1 MKNKR
6 DSIHSENWKL
16 LANGII
22 LQACR
27 DYQRE
32 PNQRGNVIK
41 FIRSEWFTCLCRGC
55 IKPEDLINHLRSEV
69 YEYGEKNLL
78 KKAKF

>member
-6 DSIHSENWKL
+6 ASIHSENWKL

-22 LQACR
+22 FQACR

-32 PNQRGNVIK
+32 PSQRGDVIE
-41 FIRSEWFTCLCRGC
+41 FIRSEWFTFLCRGR
-55 IKPEDLINHLRSEV
+55 INPEDLIKHLRSEV

-78 KKAKF
+78 KKTQF

>member
-22 LQACR
+22 LQACK
-27 DYQRE
+27 DYQME
-32 PNQRGNVIK
+32 PSQRGDAIK
-41 FIRSEWFTCLCRGC
+41 FIRSEWFTFLCRGC

-78 KKAKF
+78 KKAQF

>member
-22 LQACR
+22 MQACR
-27 DYQRE
+27 DYQME
-32 PNQRGNVIK
+32 PSQRGDVIK
-41 FIRSEWFTCLCRGC
+41 FIWSEWFTFLCRGC

-69 YEYGEKNLL
+69 HEYGEKNLL
-78 KKAKF
+78 KKAQF